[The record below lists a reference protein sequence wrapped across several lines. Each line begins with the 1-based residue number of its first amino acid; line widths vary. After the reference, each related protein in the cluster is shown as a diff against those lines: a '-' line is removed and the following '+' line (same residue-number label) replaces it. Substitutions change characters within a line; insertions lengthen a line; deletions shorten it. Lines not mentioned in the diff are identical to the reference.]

1 MRVVM
6 ISKALLVGAYQ
17 RKAELLAAAPGVEL
31 TVVVPREWRG
41 GGAHQ
46 RLERAHADGYALI
59 ELPLRFPGS
68 FHLHHYVGLERV
80 LADRRPDL
88 VHVDEEPYNLATLRA
103 VQAARRRYAKTLFF
117 TWQNLDRRYPPPFSG
132 FERAVYRA
140 VDGAIAGSRD
150 AQAVLRR
157 KGFRGPTWVIPQ
169 VGVDAQVYRPLDPPR
184 PRDIGTLHVGF
195 AGRLVPEK
203 GVDLLI
209 DAVAGLSEAVTLT
222 ILGDGPER
230 ARLQARAVDRRVE
243 ERVRFAQARPS
254 MAMPAFYQSLDALV
268 LPSRTTRRWVEQFG
282 RVLVEAMACGVP
294 SIGAES
300 GEIPNVLGDAGLTF
314 PEGDADV
321 LRQRLAEVYGQREL
335 RAALAAAGRARV
347 LERFTMAHVTE
358 DTLAVWRAVAGL

>member
-17 RKAELLAAAPGVEL
+17 RKAELLAAAPGVAL

-41 GGAHQ
+41 GGMRQ
-46 RLERAHADGYALI
+46 TLERAHADGYELI
-59 ELPLRFPGS
+59 QLPLRFPGS
-68 FHLHHYVGLERV
+68 FHLHHYLGLERV

-88 VHVDEEPYNLATLRA
+88 AHVDEEPYNLATHRA
-103 VQAARRRYAKTLFF
+103 VRSARDVGAKTLFF
-117 TWQNLDRRYPPPFSG
+117 TWQNLDRRYPPPFAG
-132 FERAVYRA
+132 WERAVYRA

-150 AQAVLRR
+150 AEAVLRA

-169 VGVDAQVYRPLDPPR
+169 VGVDPDAYRPLEPPR
-184 PRDIGTLHVGF
+184 PRDAGRLHVGF

-209 DAVAGLSEAVTLT
+209 DAIAGLPGVTLT
-222 ILGDGPER
+222 VLGDGPER
-230 ARLQARAVDRRVE
+230 GRLRARAVDRGVL
-243 ERVRFAQARPS
+243 ERVAFAPARPS
-254 MAMPAFYQSLDALV
+254 TAMPAFYRALDALV

-294 SIGAES
+294 CIGAAS

-314 PEGDADV
+314 PEGDANA
-321 LRQRLAEVYGQREL
+321 LRQRLAELSGQPER
-335 RAALAAAGRARV
+335 RAALATAGRARV
-347 LERFTMAHVTE
+347 LERFAMARVAE
-358 DTLAVWRAVAGL
+358 ETLAAWRAIVGS